1 MCKLF
6 TCQSATSLPPC
17 HKFQPGT
24 VPCASFYLSIC
35 QHPSSCHKSR
45 SSSIPISQAPLT
57 DRNVYICAEVRRQYA
72 GRCPSSARAA
82 LDFGVYINYNAR
94 TAGLSGYQLYHRLLT
109 SAARRKKTL
118 RTSGGSFIQQTDHL
132 SHYLLI
138 IVKIKELKLEVVII
152 ADEVLCLTSWSF
164 FSSGLICLRS

>member
-1 MCKLF
+1 MSRTWICGHLPHTSARDSPLCKPF

-17 HKFQPGT
+17 HKSWP
-24 VPCASFYLSIC
+24 
-35 QHPSSCHKSR
+35 
-45 SSSIPISQAPLT
+45 SSIPISQAPLT

-82 LDFGVYINYNAR
+82 LDFEVYINYNAR
-94 TAGLSGYQLYHRLLT
+94 AAGLPGYRISPPTFQSPGIKRP
-109 SAARRKKTL
+109 SAL
-118 RTSGGSFIQQTDHL
+118 NGGSFIHQTDHL

-138 IVKIKELKLEVVII
+138 IVKIKEFKLEVVII

-164 FSSGLICLRS
+164 FSSWLFCLRS